1 MDKWTKDHG
10 AIKDYGLILLL
21 VCLWTGWVA
30 PILIV
35 KWGLIAWIVSNL
47 WKRYNG

>member
-10 AIKDYGLILLL
+10 AWKDYGLILLC
-21 VCLWTGWVA
+21 VCLWTGVLA
-30 PILIV
+30 PMLIV

-47 WKRYNG
+47 WKRYHA